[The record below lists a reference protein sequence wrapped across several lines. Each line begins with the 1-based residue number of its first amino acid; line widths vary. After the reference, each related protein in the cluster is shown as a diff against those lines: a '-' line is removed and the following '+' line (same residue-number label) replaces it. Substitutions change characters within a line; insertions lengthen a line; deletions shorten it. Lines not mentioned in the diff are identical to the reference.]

1 MNHPEMCYSNDY
13 ANNCTIVKWG
23 ESGYYRTDYPAGG
36 YTTEVIDE
44 LNARMGITPAEKRA
58 MVCCSMVAQD
68 NPNLDWEKH
77 YTMCMK
83 IEKEHTKRG
92 E

>member
-23 ESGYYRTDYPAGG
+23 DGGYYRTDYPTGR
-36 YTTEVIDE
+36 YTTDVIDE
-44 LNARMGITPAEKRA
+44 LNAIMGITPEEKRA
-58 MVCCSMVAQD
+58 MVCCSMVAQN

-77 YTMCMK
+77 YEMCMK
-83 IEKEHTKRG
+83 G
-92 E
+92 A